1 MVVGLKVAS
10 PHKDFHAAVSDLNS
24 HVCGNL
30 DPNVFSEPSVV
41 EAIVWDM
48 SVT

>member
-1 MVVGLKVAS
+1 MVGLKVAS
-10 PHKDFHAAVSDLNS
+10 PRKDFHAAVSDLNS

-30 DPNVFSEPSVV
+30 DPNVFSDPSVV
-41 EAIVWDM
+41 EAIVWDV

>member
-1 MVVGLKVAS
+1 MGLKVAS
-10 PHKDFHAAVSDLNS
+10 RCKDFHAAVSDLNS

-41 EAIVWDM
+41 EAIVWDVR
-48 SVT
+48 VT